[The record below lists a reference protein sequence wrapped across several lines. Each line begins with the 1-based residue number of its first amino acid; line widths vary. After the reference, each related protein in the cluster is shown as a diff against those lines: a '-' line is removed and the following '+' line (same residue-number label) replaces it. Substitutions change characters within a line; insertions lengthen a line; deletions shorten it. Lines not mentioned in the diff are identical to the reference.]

1 MRALCVACDGERFR
15 FTNDKYFWLIT
26 PLTIIK
32 TFAVDLFD
40 SFDGRSG
47 CSVFE
52 KRKQRPNKKAKIHTK
67 LISKAAKVGCRWMTQ
82 A

>member
-1 MRALCVACDGERFR
+1 MPFLAKSSGNVAVAVAVA
-15 FTNDKYFWLIT
+15 TAI
-26 PLTIIK
+26 
-32 TFAVDLFD
+32 AVDLFD

-52 KRKQRPNKKAKIHTK
+52 KRKQRPKKKAKIHTK